1 MDTAQNKQ
9 QESTAKSN
17 DEQNPS
23 ADTFANGLM
32 QLLLPV
38 IQDSDSHIRAVM
50 DSQNALSQQIDL
62 LNYELQKFA
71 AISQTPVLTPY
82 VTKLADSRRRI
93 FALNTTMTTINERLD
108 RLLQQASGEDKKNKK
123 SWFSFSQTKL
133 QPTAITTTSPTTTTA
148 SQDAPT
154 PTSPTP
160 VVSPIVETPK
170 VELSKD
176 DIQASNTTE
185 NTK

>member
-1 MDTAQNKQ
+1 
-9 QESTAKSN
+9 
-17 DEQNPS
+17 
-23 ADTFANGLM
+23 M

-71 AISQTPVLTPY
+71 AVSQTPVLTPY
-82 VTKLADSRRRI
+82 VNKLAESRRRI

-123 SWFSFSQTKL
+123 SWFSFSQSKL
-133 QPTAITTTSPTTTTA
+133 PPTPITVSTTTSTT
-148 SQDAPT
+148 QDAPT

-160 VVSPIVETPK
+160 VVSPIVDTPK
-170 VELSKD
+170 VELFKG